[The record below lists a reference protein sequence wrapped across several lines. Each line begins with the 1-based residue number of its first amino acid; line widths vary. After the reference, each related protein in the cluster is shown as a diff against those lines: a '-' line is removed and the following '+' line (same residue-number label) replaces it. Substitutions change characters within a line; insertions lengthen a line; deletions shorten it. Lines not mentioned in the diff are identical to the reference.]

1 MTLHAASH
9 KTETYRALYTM
20 SHAIKQKMAG
30 PHHDR
35 RHCEDEVAHNVNLRN
50 SVISIHTLM
59 VGKDEHENPFLDIP
73 LT

>member
-1 MTLHAASH
+1 MSLPGASPNA
-9 KTETYRALYTM
+9 ETNCGSYNL

-73 LT
+73 LM